1 MIAAGIFLLLLAMV
15 VSGFRD
21 RPRLT
26 MTLFFA
32 SWVAIALLF
41 MHHAT
46 SELDINL

>member
-1 MIAAGIFLLLLAMV
+1 MIACGIFFLLLATG

-32 SWVAIALLF
+32 SWFAIALLF

-46 SELDINL
+46 SQLDINL